1 MWSWY
6 FVHAGYLDSDCSMII
21 GDVQRILGRVRDVV
35 AAVEELYRCFDL
47 RWVHERHYTTLL
59 PRGHTWLSSFLVRM
73 RRFVK

>member
-21 GDVQRILGRVRDVV
+21 GDVQRILVRVRDVV

-47 RWVHERHYTTLL
+47 
-59 PRGHTWLSSFLVRM
+59 
-73 RRFVK
+73 